1 MVSHTHFLTKY
12 NFRCQ
17 ALTIFSC
24 LIWDTVPQLPTS
36 SSRSP
41 NSLTLKFR
49 PFEGLTQEIQY
60 FLSKDMTTKGNVT
73 SDSSTCDVVTRT
85 CSVEGLLPGR
95 AYSFNLRACFTPP
108 SEAEICGSLSTSIS
122 DWTNPSSSFL
132 YRYLHWVL

>member
-41 NSLTLKFR
+41 NSLTLKFK

-73 SDSSTCDVVTRT
+73 SDSSTCDVVSRT

-95 AYSFNLRACFTPP
+95 AYSFNLRACFTPK
-108 SEAEICGSLSTSIS
+108 EGENICSKSTPAVV
-122 DWTNPSSSFL
+122 DWTQPSSEL
-132 YRYLHWVL
+132 